1 MADTM
6 AALPPRT
13 GGELEGLTTDVEW
26 KAGPTA
32 AGVTYSSVRGTP
44 TVFHLRDTCILLA
57 RQQGSEPFAV
67 TFAASAESFV
77 TQALAQIL
85 REFRQRPYDIQ
96 RNVTALFA
104 GGTTRVF
111 DTHGGE
117 LSDVTAADLQGWTAH
132 ALLGLRGSWNTQ
144 EHAGLCIDALQI
156 QLIHPPGG
164 GTSSWQKAALLPQD
178 WTL

>member
-1 MADTM
+1 MDGVTM
-6 AALPPRT
+6 D
-13 GGELEGLTTDVEW
+13 GLTTDVEW

-104 GGTTRVF
+104 GGSTRVF

-117 LSDVTAADLQGWTAH
+117 ITDVTASDLEGWTAH
-132 ALLGLRGSWNTQ
+132 VLLGLKGSWHTK

-164 GTSSWQKAALLPQD
+164 GTSSWQKAALLPHD
-178 WTL
+178 WAL